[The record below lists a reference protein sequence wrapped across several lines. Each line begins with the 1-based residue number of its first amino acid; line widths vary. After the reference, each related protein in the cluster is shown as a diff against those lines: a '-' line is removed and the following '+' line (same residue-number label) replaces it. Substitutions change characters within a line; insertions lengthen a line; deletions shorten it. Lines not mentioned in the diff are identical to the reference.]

1 MIIRIIICLLVMMA
15 IGMFMGLVLAL
26 FSANIKDETSRSIL
40 YDDED
45 YFKHEEPEWL
55 RREDKE

>member
-1 MIIRIIICLLVMMA
+1 MLLAGLIIMLVVLFVVIMT
-15 IGMFMGLVLAL
+15 LAL
-26 FSANIKDETSRSIL
+26 CEAGADETGKSIL

-55 RREDKE
+55 RKEEEE